1 MSNTVIAG
9 VDGCKQGWVGVWLDN
24 SGSLAGAAFCTTL
37 EELLQGIPNLMTAGV
52 DMPIQLLDAPARP
65 ADTQARKAL
74 GPERGRSVFP
84 ALPRFVIEDRW
95 LSAGFEEVNQECRQ
109 LYGRAFS
116 RQSLHL
122 RNKIAEVNE
131 VSRNGFPVI
140 EVHPELSFTAMNNSK
155 PPGFSKKS
163 WGGIRER
170 ISLLQSEG
178 ISLWD
183 SALHQVQHLAAD
195 DIIDA
200 AAAAWSA
207 HRFSFGKAISYPP
220 GNQPANE
227 PKIWS

>member
-1 MSNTVIAG
+1 MCIR
-9 VDGCKQGWVGVWLDN
+9 D
-24 SGSLAGAAFCTTL
+24 
-37 EELLQGIPNLMTAGV
+37 
-52 DMPIQLLDAPARP
+52 R

-227 PKIWS
+227 PRIWS

>member
-1 MSNTVIAG
+1 MIAG

-65 ADTQARKAL
+65 ADTHARKAL
-74 GPERGRSVFP
+74 VPERGRIEYP
-84 ALPRFVIEDRW
+84 ALPLFVIEDRW

-140 EVHPELSFTAMNNSK
+140 EPSGLSFTAMNNSK
-155 PPGFSKKS
+155 PPGFQKS
-163 WGGIRER
+163 GRDPGAFCKARN
-170 ISLLQSEG
+170 ISMGQRFTS
-178 ISLWD
+178 
-183 SALHQVQHLAAD
+183 SAAAAD

-207 HRFSFGKAISYPP
+207 HRFSFGKAYPRKP
-220 GNQPANE
+220 TCQQPR
-227 PKIWS
+227 IWS